1 VEYSAWI
8 STFWSFADIIVAT
21 VVSCAITIPKV
32 FSEQGA
38 GTRFTSTLRSWY
50 RISNPLV
57 QNPNNLRQRRLDLVE
72 LEVAFDRMM
81 RNISSVEHEVGN
93 EPL

>member
-1 VEYSAWI
+1 M
-8 STFWSFADIIVAT
+8 IVAT

-32 FSEQGA
+32 FSERGA

-57 QNPNNLRQRRLDLVE
+57 QNPSNPHQRRLELVE
-72 LEVAFDRMM
+72 LEVTFDRMM
-81 RNISSVEHEVGN
+81 RNTPSVKREGGN